1 MCVEYIE
8 REGLDA
14 EGLYRVPGNRA
25 HVDLLFA
32 KFDDDKV
39 RPGPHL
45 DKYKR
50 TSVSG
55 KGNRPV
61 LESMNILWCV
71 LIFLNLTCP
80 LTRNSGIGRFDILCK
95 NFSSGYQLPRTY
107 PGFLGTGCS
116 RLMFLFIILMAFI
129 FEPMLKIRVINAQTF
144 KTIPYVVYFSPVQN
158 TLSKQRMHY
167 KPVFLMRLS
176 ES

>member
-50 TSVSG
+50 TSVRR
-55 KGNRPV
+55 KTIRPV

-80 LTRNSGIGRFDILCK
+80 LTSNPGTPEYRDLTFCVRISALISSYHELILV
-95 NFSSGYQLPRTY
+95 S
-107 PGFLGTGCS
+107 
-116 RLMFLFIILMAFI
+116 
-129 FEPMLKIRVINAQTF
+129 
-144 KTIPYVVYFSPVQN
+144 
-158 TLSKQRMHY
+158 
-167 KPVFLMRLS
+167 
-176 ES
+176 